1 MDASHRGPVVN
12 MSNYDFF
19 VIGMHKLSNKQ
30 SYVEKSLQYGDCFFG
45 DLIIISCILL
55 HKMSTTDMVYE
66 PTFFSLL

>member
-30 SYVEKSLQYGDCFFG
+30 SYVEKSLQYGDCFFWWSNYYFMYFVAQNEHNWYG
-45 DLIIISCILL
+45 IRTNI
-55 HKMSTTDMVYE
+55 
-66 PTFFSLL
+66 F